1 MYVYA
6 YVYIYVCVCIYI
18 FKHTHMDIYIHY
30 IYTYVCCVDPSLVGL
45 DPNPLCHVMAFA
57 FWRLPVD
64 AAALDTLPAPRV
76 DRAPV
81 DFWRLPMCLGC
92 PYGELGIRMMIYPI
106 DIIYVYRYRHI

>member
-1 MYVYA
+1 
-6 YVYIYVCVCIYI
+6 
-18 FKHTHMDIYIHY
+18 MDIYIYIIY

-92 PYGELGIRMMIYPI
+92 PWGAGNQDD
-106 DIIYVYRYRHI
+106 DISYRYYVYRYKHI

>member
-1 MYVYA
+1 
-6 YVYIYVCVCIYI
+6 
-18 FKHTHMDIYIHY
+18 MDIYIYTLY

-106 DIIYVYRYRHI
+106 DIIYVYRYKHI